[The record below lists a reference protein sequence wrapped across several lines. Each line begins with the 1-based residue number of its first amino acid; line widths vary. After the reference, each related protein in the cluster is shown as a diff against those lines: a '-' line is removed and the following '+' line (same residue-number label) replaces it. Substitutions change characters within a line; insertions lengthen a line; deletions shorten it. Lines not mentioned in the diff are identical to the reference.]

1 MPAQRHLDAGGGK
14 MKKVIMGNHA
24 VSYGVR
30 ASDVKVISAYPITPQ
45 TQIVELLS
53 EMCAKGELDA
63 KFIAVES
70 EHSALIAC
78 VGASAAGVR
87 TFTATSSQGLL
98 LMHEIIHWA
107 VGARLPIVLVN
118 VNRSVGP
125 PWSIWTDQNDSLSQR
140 DTGWLQIYCESNQET
155 QDTIV
160 QAFKIAETV
169 MLPVMVVLDAFFLS
183 HTFEIVDI
191 LEPEQV
197 RPFLPPYKPEFKID
211 IDDPHAFGNLAGPG
225 EYFELRYQIEQAMV
239 KSRAVVR
246 EVDREFEERF
256 GRGYGVVK
264 PYRCEDADYILVTS
278 GTVAS
283 TARAVI
289 DEMRG
294 EGIKIGA
301 LKIRVFRPF
310 PFEEVYETLSKAKKV
325 AVIDRNISFGHHGIF
340 FQELKSALYGRTS
353 VPITGYI
360 AGLGGRDVTP
370 KVIREIAE
378 KLINDKKPE
387 PGINWIGVKI

>member
-1 MPAQRHLDAGGGK
+1 

-70 EHSALIAC
+70 EHSALTAC
-78 VGASAAGVR
+78 IGASAAGVR

-98 LMHEIIHWA
+98 LMHEILHWA
-107 VGARLPIVLVN
+107 VGARHPIVLAN
-118 VNRSVGP
+118 VNRAVGP

-155 QDTIV
+155 QDTVV

-169 MLPVMVVLDAFFLS
+169 KLPVMLVLDAFFLS

-191 LEPEQV
+191 LEPEDV
-197 RPFLPPYKPEFKID
+197 RPFLPPYRADVKVD
-211 IDDPHAFGNLAGPG
+211 VNDPHSFGNLASPG
-225 EYFELRYQIEQAMV
+225 EYFELRYMIQKAMEDARGVV
-239 KSRAVVR
+239 KD
-246 EVDREFEERF
+246 VDAEFEKRF

-264 PYRCEDADYILVTS
+264 PYRCEDAELILVTS

-283 TARAVI
+283 TARAVV
-289 DEMRG
+289 DEMRN
-294 EGIKIGA
+294 EGFRIGS

-310 PFEEVYETLSKAKKV
+310 PFEEVYEVLSKAKKV

-340 FQELKSALYGRTS
+340 YQEVKSALYGRTN
-353 VPITGYI
+353 VPIIGYI
-360 AGLGGRDVTP
+360 TGLGGRDVTP
-370 KVIREIAE
+370 KVIRSIAE
-378 KLINDKKPE
+378 KAMHDEKPE
-387 PGINWIGVKI
+387 REINWIGVKI

>member
-1 MPAQRHLDAGGGK
+1 
-14 MKKVIMGNHA
+14 MKRVIMGNHA

-45 TQIVELLS
+45 TQVVELLS
-53 EMCAKGELDA
+53 EMCANGEIEA
-63 KFIAVES
+63 KFIMVES
-70 EHSALIAC
+70 EHSAMTAC

-98 LMHEIIHWA
+98 LMHEILHWA
-107 VGARLPIVLVN
+107 VGARLPIVLAN
-118 VNRSVGP
+118 INRAVGP

-140 DTGWLQIYCESNQET
+140 DVGWLQIYCESNQET

-169 MLPVMVVLDAFFLS
+169 KLPVMLVLDAFFLS

-191 LEPEQV
+191 LEAEQV
-197 RPFLPPYKPEFKID
+197 RKFLPPYVADRQVD
-211 IDDPHAFGNLAGPG
+211 ITESHSFGNLASPDG
-225 EYFELRYQIEQAMV
+225 YMELRYMIQKAMED
-239 KSRAVVR
+239 SRSVVR
-246 EVDREFEERF
+246 DVDEEFGKHF
-256 GRGYGVVK
+256 GRSYGLVK
-264 PYRCEDADYILVTS
+264 PYRCEDAETILVTS

-283 TARAVI
+283 TTRAVI
-289 DEMRG
+289 DKMRD

-310 PFEEVYETLSKAKKV
+310 PFEEVFDVLSKAKKV

-340 FQELKSALYGRTS
+340 FQEVKSALYGRTDI
-353 VPITGYI
+353 PIIGYI

-370 KVIREIAE
+370 GVIREIASRA
-378 KLINDKKPE
+378 IGDTKPE
-387 PGINWIGVKI
+387 REINWIGVKE

>member
-1 MPAQRHLDAGGGK
+1 

-53 EMCAKGELDA
+53 EMCANGELDA

-70 EHSALIAC
+70 EHSALTAV

-107 VGARLPIVLVN
+107 VGARLPIVMTD
-118 VNRSVGP
+118 VNRAVGP

-160 QAFKIAETV
+160 QAFKIAETIR
-169 MLPVMVVLDAFFLS
+169 LPVMVVLDAFFLS

-197 RPFLPPYKPEFKID
+197 RPFLPPYRPDRKVD
-211 IDDPHAFGNLAGPG
+211 VADPHSFGNLASPG
-225 EYFELRYQIEQAMV
+225 EYFELRYMIEQAMV
-239 KSRAVVR
+239 EARDVVKR
-246 EVDREFEERF
+246 VDAEFEKHF

-283 TARAVI
+283 TTRAVV
-289 DEMRG
+289 DEMRKDG
-294 EGIKIGA
+294 VKIGS
-301 LKIRVFRPF
+301 LKVRMFRPF
-310 PFEEVYETLSKAKKV
+310 PFEEVFEVLSKAKRV
-325 AVIDRNISFGHHGIF
+325 GVIDRNISFGHHGIF
-340 FQELKSALYGRTS
+340 FQETKSALYGRTQ
-353 VPITGYI
+353 VPVHGFIT
-360 AGLGGRDVTP
+360 GLGGRDVTP
-370 KVIREIAE
+370 KVIRSIAD
-378 KLINDKKPE
+378 KLVGNERLD